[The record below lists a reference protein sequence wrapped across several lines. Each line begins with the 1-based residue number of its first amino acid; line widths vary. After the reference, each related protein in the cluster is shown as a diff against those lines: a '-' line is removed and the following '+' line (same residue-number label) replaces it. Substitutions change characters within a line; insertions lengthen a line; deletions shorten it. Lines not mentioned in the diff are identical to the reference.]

1 MESAAWTG
9 LTWQKTGTSGRLLWT

>member
-1 MESAAWTG
+1 MDSAAWTG